1 MNIKCIKTGFLEEN
15 CYILEKNNECLIIDP
30 GSDFDKIKSNIKSKV
45 LGVLLTHRHYDHIG
59 ALEQLLNEYKVPVYE
74 KMNLDEENYKLGNFS
89 FNVIFTGG
97 HSEDS
102 VTYYFY
108 KNKVMF
114 TGDFLFFNNI
124 GRCDLEGGNFS
135 EMKKSIDKI
144 KRYSGDIKIYP
155 GHGVATN
162 LSREKEKNVYF
173 NS

>member
-1 MNIKCIKTGFLEEN
+1 MNIKCVKTGFLEEN
-15 CYILEKNNECLIIDP
+15 CYILEKNNECVKTGFLEENCYILEKNNECVKT
-30 GSDFDKIKSNIKSKV
+30 GF
-45 LGVLLTHRHYDHIG
+45 LYDHIG

-74 KMNLDEENYKLGNFS
+74 KINLDEENYKLGNFS
-89 FNVIFTGG
+89 FNVIFTPG
-97 HSEDS
+97 HTNDS

-135 EMKKSIDKI
+135 EMKKSIEKI
-144 KRYSGDIKIYP
+144 KRYDDNIKIYP
-155 GHGVATN
+155 GHGQTTTLA
-162 LSREKEKNVYF
+162 REKEKNIYF